1 MKFVTFVA
9 SDHRRLGVGK
19 HYKTVIDP
27 TTTILLRV
35 VEHRPMGYIAL
46 ESVGKDPILQLRV
59 EFHFCR
65 GGIRT
70 NGTGSGSLCAPT
82 VLGNSDQ
89 FVANVAAAGDHPCAS
104 EPGSGLGV
112 KIYFRQASFLFQN
125 TIGAVLRTVIKRQLS
140 HSLHNLHHI
149 LPHVERSYG
158 VLS

>member
-19 HYKTVIDP
+19 QYKTVIDP
-27 TTTILLRV
+27 TIILLRV

-46 ESVGKDPILQLRV
+46 ESVGKDPIFQLRV

-65 GGIRT
+65 GGIRA
-70 NGTGSGSLCAPT
+70 NDTGSGPFCAPK
-82 VLGNSDQ
+82 VLGKSDQ
-89 FVANVAAAGDHPCAS
+89 FATGASTGDHPCAS

-112 KIYFRQASFLFQN
+112 KIFFRQPSFLFQN
-125 TIGAVLRTVIKRQLS
+125 TIGAVLRTVINRQLN
-140 HSLHNLHHI
+140 HSLHNLRHI
-149 LPHVERSYG
+149 LPHVERNYG